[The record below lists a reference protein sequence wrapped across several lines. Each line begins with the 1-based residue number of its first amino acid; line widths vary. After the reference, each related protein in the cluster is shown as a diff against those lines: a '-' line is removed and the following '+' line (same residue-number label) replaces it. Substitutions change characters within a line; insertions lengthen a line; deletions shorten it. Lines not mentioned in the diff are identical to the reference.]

1 MVGLKIMKEIFDVN
15 FNFNKNKNLSI
26 TFI

>member
-1 MVGLKIMKEIFDVN
+1 MKEIFN
-15 FNFNKNKNLSI
+15 KNMNFNKNVSI